1 MIRFRWP
8 LRLTVIACLVLF
20 CWGGIASAISAVPDH
35 VTLTWTGDPRTTQT
49 ITWRTDVSVG
59 TGQLRL
65 EEALGNAAS
74 ILPGVRLT
82 AETTSLETEF
92 GEMNLHSATVT
103 GLKPGTRYRY
113 QVGAGE
119 AWSEVR
125 QFTTAPRSA
134 STFSFLIFGD
144 SQSRDYGVWRTTL
157 QQAVLA
163 NPGVAFFVSM
173 GDLVDVGQDYEE
185 WEAWFEASAEALEVL
200 PIMPLTG
207 NHECYTP
214 ERIFSQP
221 RYFTA
226 QFALPDNGPAGL
238 KRQVYSFDYG
248 DIHFVMLDSQ
258 AGEQR
263 EFMPDLLERQRQWLA
278 RDLAVTDKKWKVAF
292 IHRPLYGNKPNGVN
306 ENLRRAFAPVFDEY
320 KVDLVFTAH
329 DHVIARTLPIAD
341 DAAVAPPE
349 FGTVYAATGRSGTKT
364 YDNVAAKDWNV
375 FFYNPVEEPNYLLV
389 KVNGNT
395 LQVQAITASGAVVDE
410 WSVEKK
416 EQQQVGRQGAGM

>member
-20 CWGGIASAISAVPDH
+20 YWGGIASAISAVPDH
-35 VTLTWTGDPRTTQT
+35 VTLTWTGDPRTSQT
-49 ITWRTDVSVG
+49 ITWRTDGSVG
-59 TGQLRL
+59 GGELRL
-65 EEALGNAAS
+65 EEAVGNAAS
-74 ILPGVRLT
+74 GLT
-82 AETTSLETEF
+82 RAPLLAATTTLETAN
-92 GEMNLHSATVT
+92 GEMNLHSATAT

-113 QVGAGE
+113 QVGSGE

-125 QFTTAPRSA
+125 QFTTAPQTA
-134 STFSFLIFGD
+134 APFSFLIFGD
-144 SQSRDYGVWRTTL
+144 SQSLDYGVWRTTL
-157 QQAVLA
+157 QQAYRA
-163 NPGVAFFVSM
+163 NPGVAFFVSL

-185 WEAWFEASAEALEVL
+185 WEAWFEASAGVLEVL

-226 QFALPDNGPAGL
+226 QFALPDNGPTGL

-278 RDLAVTDKKWKVAF
+278 RDLAATDKKWKVAF

-306 ENLRRAFAPVFDEY
+306 ENLRRAFAPVFDAY

-329 DHVIARTLPIAD
+329 DHVIARTLPLAG
-341 DAAVAPPE
+341 DAAVAPPQ

-364 YDNVAAKDWNV
+364 YDNVTAREWNT

-389 KVNGNT
+389 KVSGNI
-395 LQVQAITASGAVVDE
+395 LKVQAITASGAVVDE

-416 EQQQVGRQGAGM
+416 EQQQAGEQGAGM

>member
-1 MIRFRWP
+1 MRRFRWP
-8 LRLTVIACLVLF
+8 LRLTVIACLALYY
-20 CWGGIASAISAVPDH
+20 CSGIAASISAVPDH
-35 VTLTWTGDPRTTQT
+35 VTLTWSGDPRNTQT
-49 ITWRTDVSVG
+49 ITWRTDVSVAG
-59 TGQLRL
+59 GQLRF
-65 EEALGNAAS
+65 EEALGGETFA
-74 ILPGVRLT
+74 LPGVRLT
-82 AETTSLETEF
+82 AETRILETAN
-92 GEMNLHSATVT
+92 GEMNLHSATAT

-113 QVGAGE
+113 QVGSGE
-119 AWSEVR
+119 AWSEVQ
-125 QFTTAPRSA
+125 QFTTAPQTA
-134 STFSFLIFGD
+134 APFSFLIFGD
-144 SQSRDYGVWRTTL
+144 SQSLDYGVWWTSL
-157 QQAVLA
+157 QQAVQA
-163 NPGVAFFVSM
+163 NPGAAFFVSM

-185 WEAWFEASAEALEVL
+185 WEAWFEASAGVLEVL

-214 ERIFSQP
+214 ERVFSQP

-263 EFMPDLLERQRQWLA
+263 EFIPDLLERQRQWLA
-278 RDLAVTDKKWKVAF
+278 RDLATTDKKWKVAF

-306 ENLRRAFAPVFDEY
+306 ENLRRTFAPVFDEY

-329 DHVIARTLPIAD
+329 DHVIARTLAIAG

-389 KVNGNT
+389 KVSGNT
-395 LQVQAITASGAVVDE
+395 LQVQAITVSGAVVDE
-410 WSVEKK
+410 WSVEKR